1 MKLVDYIVDGGDGA
15 EELYDTK
22 REAVRAAQRLANEL
36 RQPIDVWRWSRPAR
50 DDDMQLDEAF
60 RLTVEPN

>member
-36 RQPIDVWRWSRPAR
+36 RQPIDVWRWSRPTR
-50 DDDMQLDEAF
+50 DDDMELDEGF